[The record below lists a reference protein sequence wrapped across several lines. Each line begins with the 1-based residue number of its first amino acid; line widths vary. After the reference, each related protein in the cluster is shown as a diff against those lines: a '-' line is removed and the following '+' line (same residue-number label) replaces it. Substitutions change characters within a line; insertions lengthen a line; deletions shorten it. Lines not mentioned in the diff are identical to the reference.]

1 MTVELRRLRY
11 FVAVAEEL
19 HFRRAAERLHLAQPA
34 LSQQIRKLELE
45 LGVQLLNRDKRGV
58 ALTPPGLVLLDEARR
73 LLHHAEEAAR
83 ATHDA
88 SAGTAG
94 KLRVGHLADAVP
106 TILPRAIARFAT
118 RHPGVEVCPETLP
131 ARQAI
136 EDVRAG
142 RLDVALVGL
151 PAPTDGLQI
160 TPVGVEETVAAVA
173 GYHPLSGR
181 PSIPVPELSGTE
193 LVMLPRTANPAFY
206 DGFLAACREA
216 SIAPPLRETAQ
227 AKVEL
232 ALLIAAAGAA
242 IAILPGSAAE
252 QYSIPG
258 VVFRPLESP
267 APTTQ
272 IGLVSRSGQASTT
285 VTAFLRLASARTL
298 SGAEA
303 ALAAA
308 A

>member
-1 MTVELRRLRY
+1 MELRRLRY

-34 LSQQIRKLELE
+34 LSQQIRKLEHE

-73 LLHHAEEAAR
+73 LLHLAEEAAR

-88 SAGTAG
+88 GAGTAG

-106 TILPRAIARFAT
+106 TVLPRAIARFAT

-151 PAPTDGLQI
+151 PAPTDGLKV
-160 TPVGVEETVAAVA
+160 TPVGVEETVAAIA

-181 PSIPVPELSGTE
+181 STIPLAELSQAE
-193 LVMLPRTANPAFY
+193 LVLLPRTTNPAFY
-206 DGFLAACREA
+206 DGFLSACREA
-216 SIAPPLRETAQ
+216 SIAPPLRETAE

-242 IAILPGSAAE
+242 IAVLPASTAE
-252 QYSIPG
+252 RYSVPG
-258 VVFRPLESP
+258 IVFRSLESP

-272 IGLVSRSGQASTT
+272 IALVSRAEPASTT
-285 VTAFLRLASARTL
+285 VAAFLRLASARTL
-298 SGAEA
+298 SA
-303 ALAAA
+303 ADAGLAAA